1 MDEMMGWAEEL
12 EVVVCGFGG
21 AGTAAAIE
29 AHDQG
34 ARVLVVEKSLEG
46 GGSTAESGGP
56 IPTIL
61 DRDMAVE
68 HYVGFTEGR
77 TPRAVIEAAV
87 KSVQETPARV
97 EPHTGASP

>member
-46 GGSTAESGGP
+46 GGSTAESGGS

-61 DRDMAVE
+61 DRDRHV
-68 HYVGFTEGR
+68 VGR
-77 TPRAVIEAAV
+77 TR
-87 KSVQETPARV
+87 
-97 EPHTGASP
+97 TGSNRYRCLSPSRRTIPLSFGAPMEYNL